1 MSEIPLH
8 VLTRSLLL
16 TTYYL
21 LSVVIMN
28 MVYLVTETRVKVG
41 ERGINDPSVKIIVTL
56 FTYAGLLLLLD
67 QKPLVARY
75 LLLTAYCLLLTTYYL
90 LLPRPYLPQPKGLR
104 RPVQGPDEGAAGD
117 RDRAELR
124 RGAGEDTR
132 LGPPA
137 AGK

>member
-1 MSEIPLH
+1 MSM
-8 VLTRSLLL
+8 VSLYLQQRTGL
-16 TTYYL
+16 CL

-41 ERGINDPSVKIIVTL
+41 ERGINDPSVKIVVTL
-56 FTYAGLLLLLD
+56 FTYAGRIFLLN
-67 QKPLVARY
+67 QKPSVAHH
-75 LLLTAYCLLLTTYYL
+75 LLGTTAYCLLL
-90 LLPRPYLPQPKGLR
+90 LLPRSYLPQPKGLR
-104 RPVQGPDEGAAGD
+104 RPVQGREDEATGD
-117 RDRAELR
+117 RDRVELG

>member
-56 FTYAGLLLLLD
+56 FTYAGLLLLLN
-67 QKPLVARY
+67 
-75 LLLTAYCLLLTTYYL
+75 
-90 LLPRPYLPQPKGLR
+90 
-104 RPVQGPDEGAAGD
+104 
-117 RDRAELR
+117 
-124 RGAGEDTR
+124 
-132 LGPPA
+132 
-137 AGK
+137 